1 MKMILAIDIGN
12 TTVVVGCIMK
22 GKVIF
27 SGRIESNRTYS
38 CEEYATYI
46 KNILA
51 KANIYID
58 DIEGSIISSVVPEI
72 TNKVKKA
79 VAIVTNTI
87 PLIAGVGL
95 KHNLNF
101 MVQNPEQLGSDRV
114 VDAVA
119 AVHYYSK
126 PVIIFDMGTAT
137 TVSVVDDSYNFR
149 GGLIMLGVK
158 SALDALSSKASQ
170 LPTINLEECGN
181 IIGKNTIECMQ
192 SGSIYGHAAMVDG
205 IIRKLKKQV
214 GKHPTVIATG
224 GLARLII
231 PHCEEKIIYDENL
244 LLKGLFILYEK
255 NCDK

>member
-1 MKMILAIDIGN
+1 MILAIDIGN
-12 TTVVVGCIMK
+12 TTVVVGCIIN
-22 GKVIF
+22 GKVIL
-27 SGRIESNRTYS
+27 SGRIESNSTFS
-38 CEEYATYI
+38 CDEYAAYF

-51 KANIYID
+51 KANFDTNEIK
-58 DIEGSIISSVVPEI
+58 GSIISSVVPQI
-72 TNKVKKA
+72 TNAIKKA

-87 PLIAGVGL
+87 PLIAGPSL
-95 KHNLNF
+95 NHNLKF
-101 MVQNPEQLGSDRV
+101 MVQSPEHLGSDRV
-114 VDAVA
+114 VDAIA

-205 IIRKLKKQV
+205 IIHKLKKQV

-231 PHCEEKIIYDENL
+231 PHCEEKIIYDEYL
-244 LLKGLFILYEK
+244 LLKGLYLLYEK
-255 NCDK
+255 NAN

>member
-1 MKMILAIDIGN
+1 MDIILAIDIGN
-12 TTVVVGCIMK
+12 TTVVIGCMIN

-27 SGRIESNRTYS
+27 SGRVDSNGNYS
-38 CEEYATYI
+38 CDDYAAYI

-51 KANIYID
+51 KANID
-58 DIEGSIISSVVPEI
+58 TNDIKGSIISSVVPKL
-72 TNKVKKA
+72 TNALKKA
-79 VAIVTNTI
+79 VVIVTNTI
-87 PLIAGVGL
+87 PLIAGAGL
-95 KHNLNF
+95 KTNLNI
-101 MVQNPEQLGSDRV
+101 MVQNPEQLGSDRI

-137 TVSVVDDSYNFR
+137 TVSVVDDGWNFR

-158 SALDALSSKASQ
+158 SALEALSNRASQ
-170 LPTINLEECGN
+170 LPAVNLEECGN

-224 GLARLII
+224 GLARLIV
-231 PHCEEKIIYDENL
+231 PHCEEKIFYDENL
-244 LLKGLFILYEK
+244 LLKGLYLLYEK
-255 NCDK
+255 NC

>member
-1 MKMILAIDIGN
+1 MNIILAIDIGN
-12 TTVVVGCIMK
+12 TTVVIGCIVN

-27 SGRIESNRTYS
+27 SGRIDSNSEYS
-38 CEEYATYI
+38 CDDYATYI

-51 KANIYID
+51 KANI
-58 DIEGSIISSVVPEI
+58 DINNIKGSIISSVVPQL
-72 TNKVKKA
+72 TNVLKKA

-87 PLIAGVGL
+87 PLIAGSGL
-95 KHNLNF
+95 KHNLNI

-114 VDAVA
+114 VDAIA
-119 AVHYYSK
+119 AVHFYSK

-158 SALDALSSKASQ
+158 SALDALSSKAAQ
-170 LPTINLEECGN
+170 LPAINLEECGN

-192 SGSIYGHAAMVDG
+192 SGSIYGHAAMIDG
-205 IIRKLKKQV
+205 IIHKLKKQV

-224 GLARLII
+224 GLARLVI
-231 PHCEEKIIYDENL
+231 PHCDEKIIYDEYL
-244 LLKGLFILYEK
+244 LLKGLYLLYIK
-255 NCDK
+255 NVD

>member
-1 MKMILAIDIGN
+1 MNMILAIDIGN
-12 TTVVVGCIMK
+12 TTVVVGCMIN
-22 GKVIF
+22 GKVIL
-27 SGRIESNRTYS
+27 SGRIESSSTFT
-38 CEEYATYI
+38 CDDYATYF

-51 KANIYID
+51 KANID
-58 DIEGSIISSVVPEI
+58 TNDIKGSIISSVVPQI
-72 TNKVKKA
+72 TNLIKKA
-79 VAIVTNTI
+79 VVIVTNTI
-87 PLIAGVGL
+87 PLIAGPSL

-101 MVQNPEQLGSDRV
+101 MVQSPEQLGSDRV
-114 VDAVA
+114 VDAIA

-205 IIRKLKKQV
+205 IIHKLKKQV

-231 PHCEEKIIYDENL
+231 PHCEEKIIYDEYL
-244 LLKGLFILYEK
+244 LLKGLYLLYEK
-255 NCDK
+255 NAN